1 MRITPELRKRCNMY
15 SSMAISNFVAL
26 PKNREEVRIVGRPL
40 TRSGT
45 SVESEELIA
54 IFNTI
59 VHQLRSN
66 LNS

>member
-15 SSMAISNFVAL
+15 GSMAISNFVAL
-26 PKNREEVRIVGRPL
+26 PKNGEEVRIVGRPM

-45 SVESEELIA
+45 SLESEELIA